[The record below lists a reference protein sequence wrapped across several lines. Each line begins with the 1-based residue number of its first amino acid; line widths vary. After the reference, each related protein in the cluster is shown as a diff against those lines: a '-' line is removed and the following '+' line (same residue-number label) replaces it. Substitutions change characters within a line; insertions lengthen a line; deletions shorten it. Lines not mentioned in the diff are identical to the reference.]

1 MAVILQER
9 GIIYKITHCP
19 AILSFTTNLT
29 NKSDKIPFE
38 SQKILPILY
47 DGIPLKQYYQADFVC
62 FGEIVVEINNPAAER

>member
-1 MAVILQER
+1 VQPSA
-9 GIIYKITHCP
+9 
-19 AILSFTTNLT
+19 AILSFTTNLTNLT

-62 FGEIVVEINNPAAER
+62 FGEIVVEINNPAAEP